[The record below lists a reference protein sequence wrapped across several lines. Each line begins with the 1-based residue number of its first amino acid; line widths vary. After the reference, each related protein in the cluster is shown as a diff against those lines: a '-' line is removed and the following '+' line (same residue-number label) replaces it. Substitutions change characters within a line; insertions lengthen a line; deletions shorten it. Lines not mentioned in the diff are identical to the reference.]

1 MSQKVKVAVVGAN
14 GYSGRELMRLLLL
27 HPHAEIAAV
36 TSRALAGKPLVDE
49 FPRMR
54 GVMNADSLHF
64 IAPDIDKIVKSGAK
78 IVFLALPHG
87 VAHEFAG
94 PLLDAGLRVIDLS
107 ADFRLIDAAVYAKFY
122 DHAHSAPELLKKAVY
137 ALPEI
142 RSPEIKTSQ
151 IIACPG
157 CYPTSILLPLIPLLR
172 AGLLD
177 DSPISISSMSGVSG
191 AGREAKT
198 AVMFCE
204 CNESVRSY
212 SVPRHRHVSEIAQ
225 ELDLAAAGKVRFT
238 FVPHLVPVNQG
249 ICTTIFAGLR
259 KGASLDDVGSA
270 YASAYSGR
278 PFVRLLGK
286 NVSPDTKNV
295 TGTNFIDIGWAH
307 DLEGDR
313 LILMSAEDNLVK
325 GAAGQAVQNMNLM
338 CGLGEE
344 RGLGT
349 RTAVR

>member
-36 TSRALAGKPLVDE
+36 TSRALAGKPLVGE

-54 GVMNADSLHF
+54 GVKNADSLHF
-64 IAPDIDKIVKSGAK
+64 IAPGIDKIAESGAK
-78 IVFLALPHG
+78 FVFLALPHG

-107 ADFRLIDAAVYAKFY
+107 ADFRLRDASVYAKYY
-122 DHAHSAPELLKKAVY
+122 DHAHPAPELLQKAVY

-142 RSPEIKTSQ
+142 RNAEINTAQ

-198 AVMFCE
+198 AFMFCE

-212 SVPRHRHVSEIAQ
+212 SVPLHRHLSEIAQ
-225 ELDLAAAGKVRFT
+225 ELDLAAGGKVRFT

-259 KGASLDDVGSA
+259 KDASMEDVGTAFDAA
-270 YASAYSGR
+270 YTGR
-278 PFVRLLGK
+278 PFVRLLGR
-286 NVSPDTKNV
+286 NASPDTKNV

-307 DLEGDR
+307 DPEADR

-325 GAAGQAVQNMNLM
+325 GAAGQAVQNFNIACGFDETAGLM
-338 CGLGEE
+338 VL
-344 RGLGT
+344 
-349 RTAVR
+349 

>member
-36 TSRALAGKPLVDE
+36 TSRALAGKPLTGE

-54 GVMNADSLHF
+54 GVKNADSLHL
-64 IAPDIDKIVKSGAK
+64 IAPDIDKIVASGAK

-107 ADFRLIDAAVYAKFY
+107 ADFRLRDASVYAKYY
-122 DHAHSAPELLKKAVY
+122 DHEHPAPELLAKSVY

-142 RSPEIKTSQ
+142 RNSEIKTAP

-191 AGREAKT
+191 AGREAK
-198 AVMFCE
+198 APFMFVE

-212 SVPRHRHVSEIAQ
+212 SVPRHRHLSEIAQ
-225 ELDLAAAGKVRFT
+225 ELDLAAGSKVRFT

-259 KGASLDDVGSA
+259 KGASIEDIASA
-270 YASAYSGR
+270 YAAAYAGR

-307 DLEGDR
+307 DLEADR

-325 GAAGQAVQNMNLM
+325 GAAGQAVQSFNIACGFDETAGLM
-338 CGLGEE
+338 VL
-344 RGLGT
+344 
-349 RTAVR
+349 